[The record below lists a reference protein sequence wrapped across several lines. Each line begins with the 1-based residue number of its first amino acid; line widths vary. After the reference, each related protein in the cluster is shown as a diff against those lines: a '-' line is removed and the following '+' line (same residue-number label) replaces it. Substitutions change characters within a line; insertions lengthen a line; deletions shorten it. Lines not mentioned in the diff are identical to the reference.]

1 MFFIS
6 STRADVIHTLKLTHT
21 HNVIR
26 AKCENVIIQLNQ
38 EMADKYGKNFT
49 TKLGQFK
56 ACRCLCG
63 RKNHQSFDIEELL
76 ADVLFSKIKKLS
88 HMV

>member
-1 MFFIS
+1 
-6 STRADVIHTLKLTHT
+6 
-21 HNVIR
+21 
-26 AKCENVIIQLNQ
+26 
-38 EMADKYGKNFT
+38 MADKYGKNFT